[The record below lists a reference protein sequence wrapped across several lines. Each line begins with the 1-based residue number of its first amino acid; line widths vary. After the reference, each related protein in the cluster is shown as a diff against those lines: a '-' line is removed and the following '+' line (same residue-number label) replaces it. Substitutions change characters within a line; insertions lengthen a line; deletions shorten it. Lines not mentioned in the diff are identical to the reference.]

1 MLITAVM
8 SRCCYFIVCRVCITP
23 IFKSTFYFCHNLPF
37 LNMKKNSLSSLLI
50 MLKKSSPTFLEL
62 FFQFFRS
69 SLVGRGVPAMSF
81 QVLNMTALFIWYLE
95 YNILILDHVTGITTI
110 SSSENFFFSLGR
122 HVN

>member
-1 MLITAVM
+1 MTHLRSYRFVAAVTFNRLSGKSKIVSFNILHLEMMSTFNILHLEIM

-37 LNMKKNSLSSLLI
+37 LNMKKTPLSSLLI

-69 SLVGRGVPAMSF
+69 SLVGRGCLPCHF
-81 QVLNMTALFIWYLE
+81 KF
-95 YNILILDHVTGITTI
+95 
-110 SSSENFFFSLGR
+110 
-122 HVN
+122 